1 MKNKSIAIT
10 GSSGYIGTKLL
21 FELEKINTSNII
33 AIDKNP
39 PVYPIRNMTT
49 IQTDINNDLSE
60 PLESLKVNTLIH
72 LAFDMSWGKTL
83 TERKSIIKNN
93 LDGLKKILISC
104 RNAKVENFIYI
115 SSQSVYGAH
124 KINPNSIL
132 ESHNLNP
139 NVGFQYAIN
148 KTRCE
153 NFLEEFSRING
164 SMKPNITI
172 LRSAMVLGPNQNSL
186 FNKIFFPEI
195 SLKVF
200 SKNPPFQ
207 FIHEDDLAKLIVNFI
222 NNPLEGTFNVAADGV
237 VFYKEIMKKIQKRYI
252 SLPGVFASQLIRI
265 FNLTNQRKFP
275 VSSVNFMRFP
285 IMLTTAKLKKFVHY
299 KFKYSSE
306 EALEAF
312 LGTNFS

>member
-1 MKNKSIAIT
+1 
-10 GSSGYIGTKLL
+10 
-21 FELEKINTSNII
+21 
-33 AIDKNP
+33 
-39 PVYPIRNMTT
+39 
-49 IQTDINNDLSE
+49 
-60 PLESLKVNTLIH
+60 
-72 LAFDMSWGKTL
+72 
-83 TERKSIIKNN
+83 
-93 LDGLKKILISC
+93 
-104 RNAKVENFIYI
+104 
-115 SSQSVYGAH
+115 
-124 KINPNSIL
+124 
-132 ESHNLNP
+132 
-139 NVGFQYAIN
+139 
-148 KTRCE
+148 
-153 NFLEEFSRING
+153 
-164 SMKPNITI
+164 
-172 LRSAMVLGPNQNSL
+172 MVLGPNQNSL